1 MVIDV
6 NTKIASI
13 LKQSADALEAI
24 VSISPKFE
32 KLRNPILRRLMA
44 GRTSIATASKM
55 GGCSVSD
62 FFVKLKPLGFEIDN
76 FALPEDNEKKQLPG
90 FLNNLRKDQVTE
102 LDVRPLIAS
111 GNDPL
116 AEIIRKTKALQPGQV
131 LKIVNSFYPQP
142 LILLL
147 EKQGFET
154 FADTIDD
161 NLVETYFYKKH
172 SYPIDHPQPANQP
185 VDDGWDS
192 ILEKFK
198 DNIQSIDVRQLEMP
212 LPMITILA
220 ALDDLPPATAL
231 FVYHKRIPVFLLPEL
246 ATRNLSYR
254 IKEISEGQVNLLIY
268 KE

>member
-6 NTKIASI
+6 NTKIAGI

-32 KLRNPILRRLMA
+32 KLRNPILRKLMA

-76 FALPEDNEKKQLPG
+76 RSLPEENEKRQLPA
-90 FLNNLRKDQVTE
+90 FFNNVRKDQVTE
-102 LDVRPLIAS
+102 LDVRPLIAA

-116 AEIIRKTKALQPGQV
+116 AEIVQKIKRLEAGQV
-131 LKIVNSFYPQP
+131 LKIINSFYPQP

-147 EKQGFET
+147 EKQGFES

-161 NLVETYFYKKH
+161 NLVETYFYKKQV
-172 SYPIDHPQPANQP
+172 DP
-185 VDDGWDS
+185 VDNLQQDSQSSDGWDT
-192 ILEKFK
+192 ILQKFN
-198 DNIQSIDVRQLEMP
+198 DRIHTIDVRQLEMP
-212 LPMITILA
+212 LPMTTILE
-220 ALDDLPPATAL
+220 ALDGLPPETAL

-254 IKEISEGQVNLLIY
+254 IKEISDGQVNLLIY
-268 KE
+268 NE